1 MNFRS
6 TRSQETV
13 TPSYALLHGLARDG
27 GLYVPET
34 FPEQVLSY
42 TDLKENRIR
51 KSPMPCYRTFYE
63 FYSQSTAEDDC
74 RRLQ

>member
-42 TDLKENRIR
+42 TDLKE
-51 KSPMPCYRTFYE
+51 KSYQEIAP
-63 FYSQSTAEDDC
+63 
-74 RRLQ
+74 L

>member
-42 TDLKENRIR
+42 TDLKE
-51 KSPMPCYRTFYE
+51 KSYQE
-63 FYSQSTAEDDC
+63 IADAVLS
-74 RRLQ
+74 